1 MARKRQVILMRSPDG
16 SDAGK
21 SGAMVPLGSLTDVV
35 RALSAYNISPDGSGP
50 EGLGDVAGFGRLY
63 GPGFIAEVPTG
74 LDDVN
79 QVMVSITDE
88 DFAWSVLMRLCRQL
102 RWKMMDPES
111 GRTFG

>member
-1 MARKRQVILMRSPDG
+1 MKAPEVGDG
-16 SDAGK
+16 GKAGT
-21 SGAMVPLGSLTDVV
+21 MVPLGSVREVV
-35 RALSAYNISPDGSGP
+35 AALSGYNTSPDGSGP
-50 EGLGDVAGFGRLY
+50 EGLGEVVGFGRLY

-74 LDDVN
+74 TEDVS

-88 DFAWSVLMRLCRQL
+88 DFAWSVLMRACRIL